1 MEIGI
6 AIPHTHPDPT
16 RMARFL
22 RRAEALGFDAAWT
35 IEQVMGTI
43 PITESLVTLA
53 HAAALTTRMRL
64 GVSVLVLPQREPVH
78 LAKMLSSIDLLSG
91 GRLVVGLGLGQS
103 TRFFGALGLSPEHRV
118 TRFRDNLEIMRR
130 LWTEPR
136 VTFEGRFARLEHVAM
151 EPKPARVPPVW
162 IGGHAEGA
170 LRRAVELGDGFMGAG
185 STPLETFLEALV
197 FVKSLVAEGRGFTLA
212 KRLYVSCED
221 DLPKMREWFGA
232 YYRNPD
238 LADKVAVWGSPQA
251 IIDTLERLRAAGVDH
266 VLLHPVTN
274 EESQLERLAAEVL
287 PRVMEGR

>member
-1 MEIGI
+1 MHFGI
-6 AIPHTHPDPT
+6 AIPQTYPEPA
-16 RMARFL
+16 RIARFL
-22 RRAEALGFDAAWT
+22 RRAEEMGFDAAWT
-35 IEQVMGTI
+35 IEQVVGTV

-103 TRFFGALGLSPEHRV
+103 TRLYGALGLPSEHRV

-130 LWTEPR
+130 LWTEPW
-136 VTFEGRFARLEHVAM
+136 VTFEGRFVRLEGVAM

-185 STPLETFLEALV
+185 STPMEAFLDELDM
-197 FVKSLVAEGRGFTLA
+197 VKGFAAGRSGFTLA
-212 KRLYVSCED
+212 KRLYVSCSD
-221 DLPKMREWFGA
+221 DLPAVREWFGA
-232 YYRNPD
+232 FYRSAE
-238 LADKVAVWGSPQA
+238 LADRVAVWGSPQA
-251 IIDTLERLRAAGVDH
+251 VVDALERLRAAGVDH
-266 VLLHPVTN
+266 VLLHPVTD
-274 EESQLERLAAEVL
+274 EENQLERLVAEVL
-287 PRVMEGR
+287 PRFR